1 MSDYLTPEEELVGL
15 RAMLVISQQCSLYN
29 AAQAADYR
37 EELENLYDA
46 HSRLLDWAYER
57 EPGLDLTE
65 ILRPAARDGLWN
77 S

>member
-1 MSDYLTPEEELVGL
+1 MSDYLTPEEELIGL

-29 AAQAADYR
+29 AARAVDYK
-37 EELENLYDA
+37 EALENLYEA
-46 HSRLLDWAYER
+46 HYLLTEWAYEK
-57 EPGLDLTE
+57 EPGLDLAE